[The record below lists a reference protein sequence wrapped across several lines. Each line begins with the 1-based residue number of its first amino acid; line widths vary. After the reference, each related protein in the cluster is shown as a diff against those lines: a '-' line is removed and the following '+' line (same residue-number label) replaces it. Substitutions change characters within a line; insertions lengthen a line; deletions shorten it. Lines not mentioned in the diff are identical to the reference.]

1 MAQIVDW
8 RRAALAQLATPLSGA
23 HREIAPGEDELRMQY
38 LTNAEPLETETTRDA
53 LRRRLIDTREKEMW
67 NGATLVGPHRDDLAF
82 ELDGRDLAGVRLAR
96 PAANRDPAFKLAE
109 LDLLTRLDGQ
119 PPLLLLDDVFS
130 ELDPDAARAPRAA
143 HRRPA
148 PGVRVDD
155 HDRRPG
161 PRACGGVHGL
171 GSQPGSAD
179 EGQPMSPKRQMTR
192 VGDMLPKVAADI
204 GIEHQLRLARQMS
217 AWERLVEEHVPAARG
232 TSKLLAVQPP
242 ALVVSATDNSVGQ
255 ELRLRQAELLDA
267 FARVPDGVHLLEL
280 RVVVRPAGRAFDPR

>member
-1 MAQIVDW
+1 
-8 RRAALAQLATPLSGA
+8 
-23 HREIAPGEDELRMQY
+23 
-38 LTNAEPLETETTRDA
+38 
-53 LRRRLIDTREKEMW
+53 
-67 NGATLVGPHRDDLAF
+67 
-82 ELDGRDLAGVRLAR
+82 
-96 PAANRDPAFKLAE
+96 
-109 LDLLTRLDGQ
+109 
-119 PPLLLLDDVFS
+119 
-130 ELDPDAARAPRAA
+130 
-143 HRRPA
+143 
-148 PGVRVDD
+148 
-155 HDRRPG
+155 
-161 PRACGGVHGL
+161 
-171 GSQPGSAD
+171 
-179 EGQPMSPKRQMTR
+179 MSPKRQMTR